1 MKTFTERAGLTFGD
15 NCQETQSG
23 VIGKYF
29 IGMEELLRPISRFSD
44 CNMWRGAAVSLSLSL
59 SPESNLG

>member
-1 MKTFTERAGLTFGD
+1 MKTFTERAGLIFGA

-23 VIGKYF
+23 VIGNCF
-29 IGMEELLRPISRFSD
+29 IGMEELLRPISRFSN
-44 CNMWRGAAVSLSLSL
+44 CNMWGDLSL